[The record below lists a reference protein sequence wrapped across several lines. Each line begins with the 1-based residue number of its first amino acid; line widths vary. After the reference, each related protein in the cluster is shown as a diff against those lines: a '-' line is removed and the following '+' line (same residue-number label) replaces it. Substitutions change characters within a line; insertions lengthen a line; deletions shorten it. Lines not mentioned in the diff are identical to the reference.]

1 MYTAV
6 VYRSYAVPY
15 ADGQRE
21 ALMFTRQSAP
31 ASKGM
36 LGQGAATI
44 YSRAARQRG
53 PVPENLIPHT
63 QRTEM
68 GVLVPIFD
76 A

>member
-15 ADGQRE
+15 ADPQRE
-21 ALMFTRQSAP
+21 ALMFTRQSAT
-31 ASKGM
+31 ASKGT

-44 YSRAARQRG
+44 YNRAARQRG